1 MTDSQTPAA
10 VPEWTA
16 RHVRGGLDP
25 LGMQAGSIALYQTL
39 LPGLSNV
46 TNRMRYY
53 GLYVWL
59 AEHYARHDRR
69 ASRKAWQRMLRRAE
83 ARSGGVF
90 LVSLSGRGR
99 CPMHVT
105 TCTQ

>member
-1 MTDSQTPAA
+1 MTASQTPAA

-16 RHVRGGLDP
+16 RYVRGGLDP

-59 AEHYARHDRR
+59 VNPGDKVGHRNGH
-69 ASRKAWQRMLRRAE
+69 L
-83 ARSGGVF
+83 
-90 LVSLSGRGR
+90 
-99 CPMHVT
+99 T
-105 TCTQ
+105 